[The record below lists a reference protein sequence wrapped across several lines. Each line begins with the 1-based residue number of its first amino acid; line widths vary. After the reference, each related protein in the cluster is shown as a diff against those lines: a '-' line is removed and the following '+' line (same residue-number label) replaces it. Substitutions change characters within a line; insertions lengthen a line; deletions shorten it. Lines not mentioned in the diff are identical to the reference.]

1 MGQENVVTHPFIARP
16 DTSRLAAAA
25 PGFGVGHMPKFV
37 RAARIVHPFPTLL
50 NVGVAAAL
58 AVVAVLGLPNIS
70 VLARMLGVMLCAQCA
85 IGVANDY
92 FDRDLDA
99 ASKPW
104 KPIVAGLV
112 PVRASAALAVGF
124 AAAAAALAATLGLG
138 GFLVAMLGMSCG
150 LAYDARLKRT
160 LLSAIPFMVAIP
172 TLPIWVWLTLGVWR
186 PVLWWLLPL
195 GALLGLAVHLANTL
209 PDLDDDVAHGIAG
222 LSHRLGAGRSM
233 LLAWTSF
240 AAALA
245 LSVGLAPFV
254 GYDLRLYAPTL
265 LAGVAALATSA
276 FAFEVRR
283 DEFAL
288 RLGFSALALASAA
301 LAVGWLAAVT

>member
-1 MGQENVVTHPFIARP
+1 MTHPLIAP
-16 DTSRLAAAA
+16 SDTSRPAASA
-25 PGFGVGHMPKFV
+25 PGFGAGHMPKFV

-50 NVGVAAAL
+50 NVAAAAGL
-58 AVVAVLGLPNIS
+58 AFVAVRGVPDIS
-70 VLARMLGVMLCAQCA
+70 VLVRMLLVMLCAQAA

-92 FDRDLDA
+92 FDRNLDA
-99 ASKPW
+99 GSKPW

-112 PVRASAALAVGF
+112 PVRTSAALAVGF
-124 AAAAAALAATLGLG
+124 AAAAAALAATLGPG
-138 GFLVAMLGMSCG
+138 GFLLAMLGMSCG

-195 GALLGLAVHLANTL
+195 GALLGLALHLANTL
-209 PDLDDDVAHGIAG
+209 PDLDADAAHGVAG
-222 LSHRLGAGRSM
+222 LAHRLGAGRSM
-233 LLAWTSF
+233 LLAWMSF
-240 AAALA
+240 ASALA
-245 LSVGLAPFV
+245 LSVAPAPFV
-254 GYDLRLYAPTL
+254 GYNLRLYAPTL
-265 LAGVAALATSA
+265 VTGVAALATSG